1 MGIVQLPFP
10 PGKIHRKGYW
20 AGPTE
25 KQDFRRKSGLQTV
38 YAPPSPIWHTFGEKC
53 RSHKALTDLSFRCKD
68 GPGMLYLGQGPVVC
82 EGICRQASSGRRF
95 ATCHGRSSMRYL

>member
-10 PGKIHRKGYW
+10 PENTPKRVLGRSHRKTRLSAEVW
-20 AGPTE
+20 FAN
-25 KQDFRRKSGLQTV
+25 RLC
-38 YAPPSPIWHTFGEKC
+38 APLPHLAHVWREVSKP
-53 RSHKALTDLSFRCKD
+53 TDLSFRCKD

-82 EGICRQASSGRRF
+82 EGVCRQASSGRRF